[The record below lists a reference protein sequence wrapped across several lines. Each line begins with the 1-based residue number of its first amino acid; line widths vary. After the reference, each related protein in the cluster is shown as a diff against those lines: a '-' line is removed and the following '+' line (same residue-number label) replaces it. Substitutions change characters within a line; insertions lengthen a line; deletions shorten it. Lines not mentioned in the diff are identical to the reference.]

1 MTEGQIIHL
10 FTSKEAAGNRT
21 PRGADHAQI
30 VREIAAESGRT
41 EAEVRRI
48 ILDATF
54 MGPV

>member
-48 ILDATF
+48 ILNARF
-54 MGPV
+54 MGPN

>member
-1 MTEGQIIHL
+1 MTDADIIHL
-10 FTSKEAAGNRT
+10 FTSKEAAGNKT

-30 VREIAAESGRT
+30 VREVAAASGRT

-54 MGPV
+54 AGPV